1 MVIMVVVP
9 NGILEKVLLAFQV
22 LIQGKTLRVQSM
34 VMQDKIYYF
43 IILREVFVWVNASN
57 VKVEVDFNLQK
68 VVQQDFNWLTFR
80 DYSIK
85 IEDLIKENL

>member
-1 MVIMVVVP
+1 MVVVP

-43 IILREVFVWVNASN
+43 IILREVFV
-57 VKVEVDFNLQK
+57 
-68 VVQQDFNWLTFR
+68 
-80 DYSIK
+80 
-85 IEDLIKENL
+85 